1 MKTFSKIIA
10 VVMVVAIIAAFM
22 AACGKYVD
30 DRLVGTWVQTD
41 EIDGNWTWT
50 FMDDGKCNL
59 TGGDEGFN
67 SDGTY
72 RFEGEGSGKLYIKLD
87 EWGEEK
93 VYTYTCTEKVLQ
105 MLGFDDEYYCMKQ

>member
-1 MKTFSKIIA
+1 MKTITRIIA
-10 VVMVVAIIAAFM
+10 VVMVVAMLAGLM

-30 DRLVGTWVQTD
+30 DRLVGTWKQTD
-41 EIDGNWTWT
+41 DKDGNWTWT
-50 FMDDGKCNL
+50 FENDGKCNL
-59 TGGDEGFN
+59 TGDDGFN

-93 VYTYTCTEKVLQ
+93 IFTYTCTGSVLQ
-105 MLGFDDEYYCMKQ
+105 MLGFDEEYYCQKQ